1 MLKPVLKLFF
11 ICLLGVGG
19 YKAWLELA
27 PPETQIRWVLKNA
40 ADGFNR
46 MNKADCL
53 AGFATEYR
61 DSTEVDNYTGVIEVS
76 RSLLGN
82 GLSYMFMNRL
92 EPGTKA
98 FLYKVEAVPGT
109 MNITL
114 DSEVA
119 AKVQFRLDMFV
130 KEGHKWTLVWGLDV
144 KANLR
149 KNATKNWVITRSTH
163 RTVSGHAPF
172 PR

>member
-1 MLKPVLKLFF
+1 MLKPLVKLFI

-27 PPETQIRWVLKNA
+27 PAETQIRWVLENA
-40 ADGFNR
+40 ADGFNN

-53 AGFATEYR
+53 AAFAPEYR
-61 DSTEVDNYTGVIEVS
+61 DSTEVDDYVGVVEVS

-82 GLSYMFMNRL
+82 GLTYMFMNKL
-92 EPGTKA
+92 EPGTKT
-98 FLYKVEAVPGT
+98 FIYKAEAVSGT

-144 KANLR
+144 KASLR
-149 KNATKNWVITRSTH
+149 KDETKHWIITRSTH
-163 RTVSGHAPF
+163 RTVSGHPPF